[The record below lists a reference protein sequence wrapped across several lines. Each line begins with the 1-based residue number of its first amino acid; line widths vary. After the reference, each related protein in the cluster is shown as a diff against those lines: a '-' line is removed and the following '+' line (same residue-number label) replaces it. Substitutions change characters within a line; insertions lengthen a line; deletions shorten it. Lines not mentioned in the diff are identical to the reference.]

1 LVTATS
7 LQVLGGSHTL
17 SSRFGFRASSA
28 IQTLASANRGGTL
41 SGLEA
46 VLATYLTHDQVQLVK
61 RAYFFAEQ
69 AHYGQVR
76 RSGEPYVTHPLAVAG
91 ILADMHMDHQSLCAA
106 LLHDTIEDTG
116 VTKEDIGAQFGEP
129 VAELVD
135 GVSKLTHIEFD
146 SVELRQAENFQKMAL
161 AMAKDL
167 RVILVKLA
175 DRLHNMRTLGV
186 LKREKVRRIALETL
200 EIYAPIAMRL
210 GMNSVRMEF
219 EDLGFRAL
227 HPMRA
232 QRIEAAVGQARGNR
246 KALVEQVKDQLENIL
261 RKEGLTAEVIGRE
274 KHLYSIY
281 QKMKS
286 KGKSFSEIMDI
297 FAFRII
303 VDSVDTCYR
312 TLGVVHSLY
321 KPVPGEFAD
330 YIAIPKANGYQSLHT
345 VLKGMHGVPIEIQIR
360 TREMEDMA
368 NNGIA
373 AHWLYKSEEGTA
385 STSHTRARE
394 WVQGLLEM
402 QQRAG
407 NSLEFIESVKID
419 LFPDEIYVF
428 TPKGDIMEL
437 PRGATAVDAAYAI
450 HTDIG
455 NRCVACRIDRRLSPL
470 SEPLASGQTVE
481 IITSP
486 TGRPSPA
493 WFNYVVTARARTNI
507 RHFLKD
513 QRLEDSVELGKNLL
527 AKALMALG
535 HRLEDIPA
543 EQLEQGLHRIGR
555 GGPAASGEEGMQG
568 VYVDIALGSLLP
580 NIVAARL
587 ADVTMGPLHPQ
598 HTEAVA
604 IRGTEGFVV
613 TYAKC
618 CCPLPGDPIGGYLSP
633 EKGLVVHRENCRNL
647 LEMREQPERLMNL
660 RWDDTTEGQFR
671 VGLRLEGAN
680 QRGLIALVATRLN
693 AVGMNIDRIST
704 VDKDIQFTYIDIEL
718 QVHSRIHLAR
728 IMKRLRT
735 VEGVRR
741 VTRTA
746 RR

>member
-1 LVTATS
+1 VVTST
-7 LQVLGGSHTL
+7 LQVLSGSLTDVTARL
-17 SSRFGFRASSA
+17 LLRSPAENQSQSTVPPDSA
-28 IQTLASANRGGTL
+28 LAL
-41 SGLEA
+41 FEKKLQK
-46 VLATYLTHDQVQLVK
+46 YLTPDQVVQVK

-91 ILADMHMDHQSLCAA
+91 VLAEMHMDHQSLMAA

-116 VTKEDIGAQFGEP
+116 VTKDDIGAQFGSD

-146 SVELRQAENFQKMAL
+146 SVELKQAENFQKMAL
-161 AMAKDL
+161 AMARDI

-186 LKREKVRRIALETL
+186 LNRDKMRRIALETL

-210 GMNSVRMEF
+210 GMNNVRMEF
-219 EDLGFRAL
+219 EDLGFKAL
-227 HPMRA
+227 YPMRA
-232 QRIEAAVGQARGNR
+232 RRIQAAIQKSRGNR
-246 KALVEQVKDQLENIL
+246 KALVEQIKEQIESLLV
-261 RKEGLTAEVIGRE
+261 KEGLRVEVQGRE

-281 QKMKS
+281 SKMRAKR
-286 KGKSFSEIMDI
+286 KSFSEIMDI

-303 VDSVDTCYR
+303 VDSVDACYR
-312 TLGVVHSLY
+312 TLGAVHSLY
-321 KPVPGEFAD
+321 KPVPKEFTD

-345 VLKGMHGVPIEIQIR
+345 VLKGMHGVPVEIQIR
-360 TREMEDMA
+360 THEMEDMA

-373 AHWLYKSEEGTA
+373 AHWLYKSSGG
-385 STSHTRARE
+385 STSASHTRARE

-407 NSLEFIESVKID
+407 NPLEFIESVKMD
-419 LFPDEIYVF
+419 LFPDEVYVF

-437 PRGATAVDAAYAI
+437 PRGATAIDAAYAI

-455 NRCVACRIDRRLSPL
+455 NRCVACRIDRRLAPL
-470 SEPLASGQTVE
+470 SEPLESGQTIE
-481 IITSP
+481 IVTSP
-486 TGRPSPA
+486 SGRPNPD
-493 WFNYVVTARARTNI
+493 WFNYVVTARARTHI

-513 QRLEDSVELGKNLL
+513 QRREDSIELGHNLL
-527 AKALMALG
+527 NKALIPYNV
-535 HRLEDIPA
+535 RLDGIDSELMSETLTKFGKPDQ
-543 EQLEQGLHRIGR
+543 ESLF
-555 GGPAASGEEGMQG
+555 
-568 VYVDIALGSLLP
+568 VDIALGNLLP
-580 NIVAARL
+580 NIIASRL
-587 ADVTMGPLHPQ
+587 AGANAGPVDPSD
-598 HTEAVA
+598 TEAVA

-618 CCPLPGDPIGGYLSP
+618 CCPLPGDPIGGYLSA
-633 EKGLVVHRENCRNL
+633 EKGLVVHRENCANL
-647 LEMREQPERLMNL
+647 MEMHDQPERMMTL
-660 RWDDTTEGQFR
+660 RWDDEVQGTFP
-671 VGLRLEGAN
+671 VGMRLEAVN
-680 QRGLIALVATRLN
+680 TRGLIAVVATRLN
-693 AVGMNIDRIST
+693 AIGMNIDRIST
-704 VDKDIQFTYIDIEL
+704 QDKDIQYTYVDIEL
-718 QVHSRIHLAR
+718 QVNSRIHLAR

-741 VTRTA
+741 VVRTA

>member
-1 LVTATS
+1 MVTST
-7 LQVLGGSHTL
+7 LQVLSGSLTDVTARLLLRSPAEIHPQGAVPTD
-17 SSRFGFRASSA
+17 SA
-28 IQTLASANRGGTL
+28 LALFEKNL
-41 SGLEA
+41 KK
-46 VLATYLTHDQVQLVK
+46 YLTSDQVVQVK

-91 ILADMHMDHQSLCAA
+91 VLAEMHMDHQSLMAA

-116 VTKEDIGAQFGEP
+116 VTKDDIGAQFGP
-129 VAELVD
+129 DVAELVD

-146 SVELRQAENFQKMAL
+146 SVELKQAENFQKMAL
-161 AMAKDL
+161 AMARDI

-186 LKREKVRRIALETL
+186 LNRDKMRRIALETL

-210 GMNSVRMEF
+210 GMNNVRMEF
-219 EDLGFRAL
+219 EDLGFKAL
-227 HPMRA
+227 YPMRA
-232 QRIEAAVGQARGNR
+232 RRIQAAIQKSRGNR
-246 KALVEQVKDQLENIL
+246 KALVEQIKEQIESLLI
-261 RKEGLTAEVIGRE
+261 KEGLRVEVQGRE

-281 QKMKS
+281 SKMRAKR
-286 KGKSFSEIMDI
+286 KSFSEIMDI

-303 VDSVDTCYR
+303 VDSVDACYR
-312 TLGVVHSLY
+312 TLGAVHSLY
-321 KPVPGEFAD
+321 KPVPKEFTD

-360 TREMEDMA
+360 THEMEDMA

-373 AHWLYKSEEGTA
+373 AHWLYKSNGG
-385 STSHTRARE
+385 STSASHTRARE

-407 NSLEFIESVKID
+407 NPLEFIESVKMD
-419 LFPDEIYVF
+419 LFPDEVYVF

-437 PRGATAVDAAYAI
+437 PRGATAIDAAYAI

-470 SEPLASGQTVE
+470 SEPLESGQTIE
-481 IITSP
+481 IVTSP
-486 TGRPSPA
+486 SGRPNPD
-493 WFNYVVTARARTNI
+493 WFNYVVTARARTHI

-513 QRLEDSVELGKNLL
+513 QRREDSVELGHNLL
-527 AKALMALG
+527 NKALMPYNVRLDGIDNELMSQTLTKLG
-535 HRLEDIPA
+535 KADQQSLF
-543 EQLEQGLHRIGR
+543 
-555 GGPAASGEEGMQG
+555 
-568 VYVDIALGSLLP
+568 VDIALGNLLP
-580 NIVAARL
+580 NIIASRL
-587 ADVTMGPLHPQ
+587 AGANAGPVDPADI
-598 HTEAVA
+598 EAVA

-618 CCPLPGDPIGGYLSP
+618 CCPLPGDPIGGYLSA
-633 EKGLVVHRENCRNL
+633 EKGLVVHRENCANL
-647 LEMREQPERLMNL
+647 LEMQDQPERLMTL
-660 RWDDTTEGQFR
+660 RWDDEVQGAFP
-671 VGLRLEGAN
+671 VGMRLEAVN
-680 QRGLIALVATRLN
+680 ARGLIAVVATRLN
-693 AVGMNIDRIST
+693 AIGMNIDRIST
-704 VDKDIQFTYIDIEL
+704 QDKDIQYTYVDIEL
-718 QVHSRIHLAR
+718 QVNSRTHLAR

-741 VTRTA
+741 VVRTA

>member
-1 LVTATS
+1 MA
-7 LQVLGGSHTL
+7 
-17 SSRFGFRASSA
+17 
-28 IQTLASANRGGTL
+28 
-41 SGLEA
+41 GLER
-46 VLATYLTHDQVQLVK
+46 VLRTYLTDEQALQVK
-61 RAYFFAEQ
+61 RAYFYAEQ
-69 AHYGQVR
+69 AHYGQIR

-91 ILADMHMDHQSLCAA
+91 ILADMHMDHQSLMAA
-106 LLHDTIEDTG
+106 LLHDVIEDTG
-116 VTKEDIGAQFGEP
+116 VTKEDISAQFGAE

-146 SVELRQAENFQKMAL
+146 SIELKQAENFQKMAL
-161 AMAKDL
+161 AMARDI

-186 LKREKVRRIALETL
+186 LKREKVRRIAMETL

-210 GMNSVRMEF
+210 GMNSIRMEF
-219 EDLGFRAL
+219 EDLGFKAL

-232 QRIEAAVGQARGNR
+232 TRINAAVRKARGNR
-246 KALVEQVKDQLENIL
+246 KTLVKQVKDQLDAIL
-261 RKEGLTAEVIGRE
+261 VREGLKAEVIGRE

-281 QKMKS
+281 QKMKI
-286 KGKSFSEIMDI
+286 KRKSFAEIMDI

-373 AHWLYKSEEGTA
+373 AHWLYKSDSGTA
-385 STSHTRARE
+385 SASHARARE

-419 LFPDEIYVF
+419 LFPDEVYVF

-437 PRGATAVDAAYAI
+437 PRGATAIDAAYAI

-455 NRCVACRIDRRLSPL
+455 NRCVACRIDRRLAPL
-470 SEPLASGQTVE
+470 SEPLESGQTVE
-481 IITSP
+481 IVTSP
-486 TGRPSPA
+486 SGRPSPA
-493 WFNYVVTARARTNI
+493 WFNYVVTARARTHI

-513 QRLEDSVELGKNLL
+513 QRREDSVELGRNLL
-527 AKALMALG
+527 SKALIAQGL
-535 HRLEDIPA
+535 RLADLSEA
-543 EQLEQGLHRIGR
+543 QLEKTVKRLGR
-555 GGPAASGEEGMQG
+555 HCPDDLYM
-568 VYVDIALGSLLP
+568 DIALGNLLP
-580 NIVAARL
+580 HICANQL
-587 ADVTMGPLHPQ
+587 L
-598 HTEAVA
+598 EAHATPGLERTVSASQESVA
-604 IRGTEGFVV
+604 IRGTEGFALN
-613 TYAKC
+613 YAKC

-633 EKGLVVHRENCRNL
+633 DKGLVVHRDSCRNL
-647 LEMREQPERLMNL
+647 SDRRDQPERLMNL
-660 RWDDTTEGQFR
+660 HWDDNVEGTFPA
-671 VGLRLEGAN
+671 GLRLEGEN
-680 QRGLIALVATRLN
+680 RRGLIALVATRLN
-693 AVGMNIDRIST
+693 AVNMNIDRIAT
-704 VDKDIQFTYIDIEL
+704 TDKDALFTYIDIE
-718 QVHSRIHLAR
+718 VHVTSRIHLAR

-735 VEGVRR
+735 IEGVRK
-741 VTRTA
+741 VNRTA

>member
-1 LVTATS
+1 MVANTLSALSGSFTDVTARLRSQPTTS
-7 LQVLGGSHTL
+7 VHPIAPTGRGSL
-17 SSRFGFRASSA
+17 AGLEG
-28 IQTLASANRGGTL
+28 TLAS
-41 SGLEA
+41 
-46 VLATYLTHDQVQLVK
+46 YLTREQAQQVK
-61 RAYFFAEQ
+61 RAYYFAEQ

-91 ILADMHMDHQSLCAA
+91 ILADMHMDHQSLMAA

-116 VTKEDIGAQFGEP
+116 VTKDDIGAQFGDA
-129 VAELVD
+129 VADLVD

-146 SVELRQAENFQKMAL
+146 SVELKQAENFQKMAL
-161 AMAKDL
+161 AMARDI

-186 LKREKVRRIALETL
+186 LNRDKVRRIAMETL

-210 GMNSVRMEF
+210 GMNSARMEF
-219 EDLGFRAL
+219 EDLGFKAL
-227 HPMRA
+227 YPMRA
-232 QRIEAAVGQARGNR
+232 RRIETAVAQARGNR
-246 KALVEQVKDQLENIL
+246 KALVDQVKGQIEQTLQ
-261 RKEGLTAEVIGRE
+261 REGLTAQVIGRE

-281 QKMKS
+281 SKMKS

-297 FAFRII
+297 FAFRIV

-312 TLGVVHSLY
+312 TLGVMHSLY

-330 YIAIPKANGYQSLHT
+330 YVAIPKANGYQSLHT

-373 AHWLYKSEEGTA
+373 AHWLYKSDTGTA
-385 STSHTRARE
+385 SASHARARE

-402 QQRAG
+402 QQHAG

-419 LFPDEIYVF
+419 LFPDEVYVF

-437 PRGATAVDAAYAI
+437 PKGATAIDAAYAI

-455 NRCVACRIDRRLSPL
+455 NRCVACRINGRLAPL
-470 SEPLASGQTVE
+470 SEPLQSGQTVE
-481 IITSP
+481 IVTSP

-493 WFNYVVTARARTNI
+493 WLNYVVTARARTHI

-513 QRLEDSVELGKNLL
+513 QRREDSVELGHNLL
-527 AKALMALG
+527 AKALMSQNV
-535 HRLEDIPA
+535 RLEDIPETA
-543 EQLEQGLHRIGR
+543 LQTALEQLGR
-555 GGPAASGEEGMQG
+555 KDIEALFIDVALGNLLPHIAASH
-568 VYVDIALGSLLP
+568 
-580 NIVAARL
+580 L
-587 ADVTMGPLHPQ
+587 AGLSVGPLTQ
-598 HTEAVA
+598 KGNDAVA
-604 IRGTEGFVV
+604 VRGTEGFVL

-618 CCPLPGDPIGGYLSP
+618 CCPLPGDPIGGYLSL

-647 LEMREQPERLMNL
+647 ADMRNQPERLMNL
-660 RWDDTTEGQFR
+660 RWDDEVNGNFH
-671 VGLRLEGAN
+671 VGLRVEAEN
-680 QRGLIALVATRLN
+680 RRGLIAVVATRLN
-693 AVGMNIDRIST
+693 AIGINIERIAT
-704 VDKDIQFTYIDIEL
+704 RDKDIQFTNIDIEL
-718 QVHSRIHLAR
+718 QVHGRIHLAR

-735 VEGVRR
+735 VDGVRR
-741 VTRTA
+741 VYRSA

>member
-1 LVTATS
+1 MVAST
-7 LQVLGGSHTL
+7 LQVISGSLTDVSARLG
-17 SSRFGFRASSA
+17 FSSA
-28 IQTLASANRGGTL
+28 PPQAL
-41 SGLEA
+41 SGHRPESGSSLANLES
-46 VLATYLTHDQVQLVK
+46 VLLSYLTAAQTEHVK
-61 RAYFFAEQ
+61 RAYYFAEQ

-76 RSGEPYVTHPLAVAG
+76 RSGEPYVTHPLAVSG
-91 ILADMHMDHQSLCAA
+91 ILADMHMDHESLMAA

-116 VTKEDIGAQFGEP
+116 VTKEDIDAQFGHE

-146 SVELRQAENFQKMAL
+146 SVELKQAENFQKMAL
-161 AMAKDL
+161 AMAKDI

-186 LKREKVRRIALETL
+186 LRRDKVRRIAMETL

-219 EDLGFRAL
+219 EDLGFKAM

-232 QRIEAAVGQARGNR
+232 QRIEAAVRKARGNR
-246 KALVEQVKDQLENIL
+246 KALVEQVKHQIDTLLQ
-261 RKEGLTAEVIGRE
+261 KEGLEAEVIGRE

-281 QKMKS
+281 QKMKT
-286 KGKSFSEIMDI
+286 KRKSFSEIMDI

-312 TLGVVHSLY
+312 TLGLVHSLY

-373 AHWLYKSEEGTA
+373 AHWLYKSEQGTA
-385 STSHTRARE
+385 SASHARARE

-419 LFPDEIYVF
+419 LFPDEVYVF

-455 NRCVACRIDRRLSPL
+455 NRCVACRIDRRLAPL
-470 SEPLASGQTVE
+470 SEPLQSGQTVE
-481 IITSP
+481 IVTSP
-486 TGRPSPA
+486 SGRPNPA
-493 WFNYVVTARARTNI
+493 WFNYVVTARARTHI

-513 QRLEDSVELGKNLL
+513 QRKEDSVELGRNLL
-527 AKALMALG
+527 NKALAGFDM
-535 HRLEDIPA
+535 RLEDISP
-543 EQLEQGLHRIGR
+543 EQFDQALKRMGR
-555 GGPAASGEEGMQG
+555 DSADALFID
-568 VYVDIALGSLLP
+568 VALGNLLP
-580 NIVAARL
+580 TIVAGQLTDAS
-587 ADVTMGPLHPQ
+587 MGPPDPKRI
-598 HTEAVA
+598 EAVA

-633 EKGLVVHRENCRNL
+633 EKGLVIHREGCRNL
-647 LEMREQPERLMNL
+647 AEMRDQPERLMAL
-660 RWDDTTEGQFR
+660 RWDEEVER
-671 VGLRLEGAN
+671 NYPVGLRVEAEN
-680 QRGLIALVATRLN
+680 RRGLIAVMATRLN
-693 AVGMNIDRIST
+693 AIGLNIERIST
-704 VDKDIQFTYIDIEL
+704 VDKDVQFTYIDLEL

-728 IMKRLRT
+728 VMKRLRT
-735 VEGVRR
+735 VDGVRR
-741 VTRTA
+741 VTRAA

>member
-1 LVTATS
+1 VVTST
-7 LQVLGGSHTL
+7 LQVLSGSLTDVTARLLLRSPAEIHPQGAVPTD
-17 SSRFGFRASSA
+17 SA
-28 IQTLASANRGGTL
+28 LALFEKNL
-41 SGLEA
+41 QK
-46 VLATYLTHDQVQLVK
+46 YLTSDQVVQVK

-91 ILADMHMDHQSLCAA
+91 VLAEMHMDHQSLMAA

-116 VTKEDIGAQFGEP
+116 VTKDDIGAQFGP
-129 VAELVD
+129 DVAELVD

-146 SVELRQAENFQKMAL
+146 SVELKQAENFQKMAL
-161 AMAKDL
+161 AMARDI

-186 LKREKVRRIALETL
+186 LNRDKMRRIALETL

-210 GMNSVRMEF
+210 GMNNVRMEF
-219 EDLGFRAL
+219 EDLGFKAL
-227 HPMRA
+227 YPMRA
-232 QRIEAAVGQARGNR
+232 RRIQAAIQKSRGNR
-246 KALVEQVKDQLENIL
+246 KALVEQIKEQIESLLI
-261 RKEGLTAEVIGRE
+261 KEGLRVEVQGRE

-281 QKMKS
+281 SKMRAKR
-286 KGKSFSEIMDI
+286 KSFSEIMDI

-303 VDSVDTCYR
+303 VDSVDACYR
-312 TLGVVHSLY
+312 TLGAVHSLY
-321 KPVPGEFAD
+321 KPVPKEFTD

-360 TREMEDMA
+360 THEMEDMA

-373 AHWLYKSEEGTA
+373 AHWLYKSNGG
-385 STSHTRARE
+385 STSASHTRARE

-407 NSLEFIESVKID
+407 NPLEFIESVKMD
-419 LFPDEIYVF
+419 LFPDEVYVF

-437 PRGATAVDAAYAI
+437 PRGATAIDAAYAI

-470 SEPLASGQTVE
+470 SEPLESGQTIE
-481 IITSP
+481 IVTSP
-486 TGRPSPA
+486 SGRPNPD
-493 WFNYVVTARARTNI
+493 WFNYVVTARARTHI

-513 QRLEDSVELGKNLL
+513 QRREDSVELGHNLL
-527 AKALMALG
+527 NKALMPYNV
-535 HRLEDIPA
+535 RLDGIDNELMSQTLTKFGKAD
-543 EQLEQGLHRIGR
+543 QQSLF
-555 GGPAASGEEGMQG
+555 
-568 VYVDIALGSLLP
+568 VDIALGNLLP
-580 NIVAARL
+580 NIIASRL
-587 ADVTMGPLHPQ
+587 AGANAGPVDPADI
-598 HTEAVA
+598 EAVA

-618 CCPLPGDPIGGYLSP
+618 CCPLPGDPIGGYLSA
-633 EKGLVVHRENCRNL
+633 EKGLVVHRENCANL
-647 LEMREQPERLMNL
+647 LEMQDQPERLMTL
-660 RWDDTTEGQFR
+660 RWDDEVQGAFP
-671 VGLRLEGAN
+671 VGMRLEAVN
-680 QRGLIALVATRLN
+680 ARGLIAVVATRLN
-693 AVGMNIDRIST
+693 AIGMNIDRIST
-704 VDKDIQFTYIDIEL
+704 QDKDIQYTYVDIEL
-718 QVHSRIHLAR
+718 QVNSRTHLAR

-741 VTRTA
+741 VVRTA

>member
-1 LVTATS
+1 VVTST
-7 LQVLGGSHTL
+7 LQVLSGSLTDVTARLLLRSPAEIHPQGAVPTD
-17 SSRFGFRASSA
+17 SA
-28 IQTLASANRGGTL
+28 LALFEKNL
-41 SGLEA
+41 KK
-46 VLATYLTHDQVQLVK
+46 YLTSDQVVQVK

-91 ILADMHMDHQSLCAA
+91 VLAEMHMDHQSLMAA

-116 VTKEDIGAQFGEP
+116 VTKDDIGAQFGP
-129 VAELVD
+129 DVAELVD

-146 SVELRQAENFQKMAL
+146 SVELKQAENFQKMAL
-161 AMAKDL
+161 AMARDI

-186 LKREKVRRIALETL
+186 LNRDKMRRIALETL

-210 GMNSVRMEF
+210 GMNNVRMEF
-219 EDLGFRAL
+219 EDLGFKAL
-227 HPMRA
+227 YPMRA
-232 QRIEAAVGQARGNR
+232 RRIQAAIQKSRGNR
-246 KALVEQVKDQLENIL
+246 KALVEQIKEQIESLLI
-261 RKEGLTAEVIGRE
+261 KEGLRVEVQGRE

-281 QKMKS
+281 SKMRAKR
-286 KGKSFSEIMDI
+286 KSFSEIMDI

-303 VDSVDTCYR
+303 VDSVDACYR
-312 TLGVVHSLY
+312 TLGAVHSLY
-321 KPVPGEFAD
+321 KPVPKEFTD

-360 TREMEDMA
+360 THEMEDMA

-373 AHWLYKSEEGTA
+373 AHWLYKSNGG
-385 STSHTRARE
+385 STSASHTRARE

-407 NSLEFIESVKID
+407 NPLEFIESVKMD
-419 LFPDEIYVF
+419 LFPDEVYVF

-437 PRGATAVDAAYAI
+437 PRGATAIDAAYAI

-470 SEPLASGQTVE
+470 SEPLESGQTIE
-481 IITSP
+481 IVTSP
-486 TGRPSPA
+486 SGRPNPD
-493 WFNYVVTARARTNI
+493 WFNYVVTARARTHI

-513 QRLEDSVELGKNLL
+513 QRREDSVELGHNLL
-527 AKALMALG
+527 NKALMPYNVRLDGIDNELMSQTLTKLG
-535 HRLEDIPA
+535 KADQQSLF
-543 EQLEQGLHRIGR
+543 
-555 GGPAASGEEGMQG
+555 
-568 VYVDIALGSLLP
+568 VDIALGNLLP
-580 NIVAARL
+580 NIIASRL
-587 ADVTMGPLHPQ
+587 AGANAGPVDPADI
-598 HTEAVA
+598 EAVA

-618 CCPLPGDPIGGYLSP
+618 CCPLPGDPIGGYLSA
-633 EKGLVVHRENCRNL
+633 EKGLVVHRENCANL
-647 LEMREQPERLMNL
+647 LEMQDQPERLMTL
-660 RWDDTTEGQFR
+660 RWDDEVQGAFP
-671 VGLRLEGAN
+671 VGMRLEAVN
-680 QRGLIALVATRLN
+680 ARGLIAVVATRLN
-693 AVGMNIDRIST
+693 AIGMNIDRIST
-704 VDKDIQFTYIDIEL
+704 QDKDIQYTYVDIEL
-718 QVHSRIHLAR
+718 QVNSRTHLAR

-741 VTRTA
+741 VVRTA

>member
-1 LVTATS
+1 MVTST
-7 LQVLGGSHTL
+7 LQVLSGSLTDVTARL
-17 SSRFGFRASSA
+17 LLRSPAENQSQSTVPPDSA
-28 IQTLASANRGGTL
+28 LAL
-41 SGLEA
+41 FEKKLQK
-46 VLATYLTHDQVQLVK
+46 YLTPDQVVQVK

-91 ILADMHMDHQSLCAA
+91 VLAEMHMDHQSLMAA

-116 VTKEDIGAQFGEP
+116 VTKDDIGAQFGSD

-146 SVELRQAENFQKMAL
+146 SVELKQAENFQKMAL
-161 AMAKDL
+161 AMARDI

-186 LKREKVRRIALETL
+186 LNRDKMRRIALETL

-210 GMNSVRMEF
+210 GMNNVRMEF
-219 EDLGFRAL
+219 EDLGFKAL
-227 HPMRA
+227 YPMRA
-232 QRIEAAVGQARGNR
+232 RRIQAAIQKSRGNR
-246 KALVEQVKDQLENIL
+246 KALVEQIKEQIESLLV
-261 RKEGLTAEVIGRE
+261 KEGLRVEVQGRE

-281 QKMKS
+281 SKMRAKR
-286 KGKSFSEIMDI
+286 KSFSEIMDI

-303 VDSVDTCYR
+303 VDSVDACYR
-312 TLGVVHSLY
+312 TLGAVHSLY
-321 KPVPGEFAD
+321 KPVPKEFTD

-360 TREMEDMA
+360 THEMEDMA

-373 AHWLYKSEEGTA
+373 AHWLYKSSGG
-385 STSHTRARE
+385 STSASHTRARE

-407 NSLEFIESVKID
+407 NPLEFIESVKMD
-419 LFPDEIYVF
+419 LFPDEVYVF

-437 PRGATAVDAAYAI
+437 PRGATAIDAAYAI

-455 NRCVACRIDRRLSPL
+455 NRCVACRIDRRLAPL
-470 SEPLASGQTVE
+470 SEPLESGQTIE
-481 IITSP
+481 IVTSP
-486 TGRPSPA
+486 SGRPNPD
-493 WFNYVVTARARTNI
+493 WFNYVVTARARTHI

-513 QRLEDSVELGKNLL
+513 QRREDSIELGHNLL
-527 AKALMALG
+527 NKALIPYNV
-535 HRLEDIPA
+535 RLDGIDSELMSETLTKFGKPDQ
-543 EQLEQGLHRIGR
+543 ESLF
-555 GGPAASGEEGMQG
+555 
-568 VYVDIALGSLLP
+568 VDIALGNLLP
-580 NIVAARL
+580 NIIANRL
-587 ADVTMGPLHPQ
+587 AGANAGPVDPSDI
-598 HTEAVA
+598 EAVA

-618 CCPLPGDPIGGYLSP
+618 CCPLPGDPIGGYLSA
-633 EKGLVVHRENCRNL
+633 EKGLVVHRENCANL
-647 LEMREQPERLMNL
+647 MEMHDQPERMMTL
-660 RWDDTTEGQFR
+660 RWDDEVQGTFP
-671 VGLRLEGAN
+671 VGMRLEAVN
-680 QRGLIALVATRLN
+680 TRGLIAVVATRLN
-693 AVGMNIDRIST
+693 AIGMNIDRIST
-704 VDKDIQFTYIDIEL
+704 QDKDIQYTYVDIEL
-718 QVHSRIHLAR
+718 QVNSRIHLAR

-741 VTRTA
+741 VVRTA

>member
-1 LVTATS
+1 MVTST
-7 LQVLGGSHTL
+7 LQVLSGSLTDVTARLLLRSPAEIHPQGAVPTD
-17 SSRFGFRASSA
+17 SA
-28 IQTLASANRGGTL
+28 LALFEKNL
-41 SGLEA
+41 QK
-46 VLATYLTHDQVQLVK
+46 YLTSDQVVQVK

-91 ILADMHMDHQSLCAA
+91 VLAEMHMDHQSLMAA

-116 VTKEDIGAQFGEP
+116 VTKDDIGAQFGP
-129 VAELVD
+129 DVAELVD

-146 SVELRQAENFQKMAL
+146 SVELKQAENFQKMAL
-161 AMAKDL
+161 AMARDI

-186 LKREKVRRIALETL
+186 LNRDKMRRIALETL

-210 GMNSVRMEF
+210 GMNNVRMEF
-219 EDLGFRAL
+219 EDLGFKAL
-227 HPMRA
+227 YPMRA
-232 QRIEAAVGQARGNR
+232 RRIQAAIQKSRGNR
-246 KALVEQVKDQLENIL
+246 KALVEQIKEQIESLLI
-261 RKEGLTAEVIGRE
+261 KEGLRVEVQGRE

-281 QKMKS
+281 SKMRAKR
-286 KGKSFSEIMDI
+286 KSFSEIMDI

-303 VDSVDTCYR
+303 VDSVDACYR
-312 TLGVVHSLY
+312 TLGAVHSLY
-321 KPVPGEFAD
+321 KPVPKEFTD

-360 TREMEDMA
+360 THEMEDMA

-373 AHWLYKSEEGTA
+373 AHWLYKSNGG
-385 STSHTRARE
+385 STSASHTRARE

-407 NSLEFIESVKID
+407 NPLEFIESVKMD
-419 LFPDEIYVF
+419 LFPDEVYVF

-437 PRGATAVDAAYAI
+437 PRGATAIDAAYAI

-470 SEPLASGQTVE
+470 SEPLESGQTIE
-481 IITSP
+481 IVTSP
-486 TGRPSPA
+486 SGRPNPD
-493 WFNYVVTARARTNI
+493 WFNYVVTARARTHI
-507 RHFLKD
+507 RHFLKEL
-513 QRLEDSVELGKNLL
+513 RREDSVELGHNLL
-527 AKALMALG
+527 NKALMPYNV
-535 HRLEDIPA
+535 RLDGIDNELMSQTLTKFGKAD
-543 EQLEQGLHRIGR
+543 QQSLF
-555 GGPAASGEEGMQG
+555 
-568 VYVDIALGSLLP
+568 VDIALGNLLP
-580 NIVAARL
+580 NIIASRL
-587 ADVTMGPLHPQ
+587 AGANAGPVDPADI
-598 HTEAVA
+598 EAVA

-618 CCPLPGDPIGGYLSP
+618 CCPLPGDPIGGYLSA
-633 EKGLVVHRENCRNL
+633 EKGLVVHRENCANL
-647 LEMREQPERLMNL
+647 LEMQDQPERLMTL
-660 RWDDTTEGQFR
+660 RWDDEVQGAFP
-671 VGLRLEGAN
+671 VGMRLEAVN
-680 QRGLIALVATRLN
+680 ARGLIAVVATRLN
-693 AVGMNIDRIST
+693 AIGMNIDRIST
-704 VDKDIQFTYIDIEL
+704 QDKDIQYTYVDIEL
-718 QVHSRIHLAR
+718 QVNSRTHLAR

-741 VTRTA
+741 VVRTA

>member
-1 LVTATS
+1 MVTST
-7 LQVLGGSHTL
+7 LQVLSGSLTDVTARL
-17 SSRFGFRASSA
+17 LLRSPAENQSQSTVPPDSA
-28 IQTLASANRGGTL
+28 LAL
-41 SGLEA
+41 FEKKLQK
-46 VLATYLTHDQVQLVK
+46 YLTPDQVVQVK

-91 ILADMHMDHQSLCAA
+91 VLAEMHMDHQSLMAA

-116 VTKEDIGAQFGEP
+116 VTKDDIGAQFGSD

-146 SVELRQAENFQKMAL
+146 SVELKQAENFQKMAL
-161 AMAKDL
+161 AMARDI

-186 LKREKVRRIALETL
+186 LNRDKMRRIALETL

-210 GMNSVRMEF
+210 GMNNVRMEF
-219 EDLGFRAL
+219 EDLGFKAL
-227 HPMRA
+227 YPMRA
-232 QRIEAAVGQARGNR
+232 RRIQAAIQKSRGNR
-246 KALVEQVKDQLENIL
+246 KALVEQIKEQIESLLV
-261 RKEGLTAEVIGRE
+261 KEGLRVEVQGRE

-281 QKMKS
+281 SKMRAKR
-286 KGKSFSEIMDI
+286 KSFSEIMDI

-303 VDSVDTCYR
+303 VDSVDACYR
-312 TLGVVHSLY
+312 TLGAVHSLY
-321 KPVPGEFAD
+321 KPVPKEFTD

-360 TREMEDMA
+360 THEMEDMA

-373 AHWLYKSEEGTA
+373 AHWLYKSSGG
-385 STSHTRARE
+385 STSASHTRARE

-407 NSLEFIESVKID
+407 NPLEFIESVKMD
-419 LFPDEIYVF
+419 LFPDEVYVF

-437 PRGATAVDAAYAI
+437 PRGATAIDAAYAI

-455 NRCVACRIDRRLSPL
+455 NRCVACRIDRRLAPL
-470 SEPLASGQTVE
+470 SEPLESGQTIE
-481 IITSP
+481 IVTSP
-486 TGRPSPA
+486 SGRPNPD
-493 WFNYVVTARARTNI
+493 WFNYVVTARARTHI

-513 QRLEDSVELGKNLL
+513 QRREDSIELGHNLL
-527 AKALMALG
+527 NKALIPYNV
-535 HRLEDIPA
+535 RLDGIDSELMSETLTKFGKPDQ
-543 EQLEQGLHRIGR
+543 ESLF
-555 GGPAASGEEGMQG
+555 
-568 VYVDIALGSLLP
+568 VDIALGNLLP
-580 NIVAARL
+580 NIIANRL
-587 ADVTMGPLHPQ
+587 AGANAGPVDPSD
-598 HTEAVA
+598 TEAVA

-618 CCPLPGDPIGGYLSP
+618 CCPLPGDPIGGYLSA
-633 EKGLVVHRENCRNL
+633 EKGLVVHRENCANL
-647 LEMREQPERLMNL
+647 MEMHDQPERMMTL
-660 RWDDTTEGQFR
+660 RWDDEVQGTFP
-671 VGLRLEGAN
+671 VGMRLEAVN
-680 QRGLIALVATRLN
+680 TRGLIAVVATRLN
-693 AVGMNIDRIST
+693 AIGMNIDRIST
-704 VDKDIQFTYIDIEL
+704 QDKDIQYTYVDIEL
-718 QVHSRIHLAR
+718 QVNSRIHLAR

-741 VTRTA
+741 VVRTA

>member
-1 LVTATS
+1 MVTST
-7 LQVLGGSHTL
+7 LQVLSGSLTDVTARL
-17 SSRFGFRASSA
+17 LLRSPTENQSQS
-28 IQTLASANRGGTL
+28 TVPPD
-41 SGLEA
+41 SGLALFEKK
-46 VLATYLTHDQVQLVK
+46 LQKYLTPDQLVQVK

-91 ILADMHMDHQSLCAA
+91 VLAEMHMDHQSLMAA

-116 VTKEDIGAQFGEP
+116 VTKDDIGAQFGP
-129 VAELVD
+129 DVAELVD

-146 SVELRQAENFQKMAL
+146 SVELKQAENFQKMAL
-161 AMAKDL
+161 AMARDI

-186 LKREKVRRIALETL
+186 LNRDKMRRIALETL

-210 GMNSVRMEF
+210 GMNNVRMEF
-219 EDLGFRAL
+219 EDLGFKAL
-227 HPMRA
+227 YPMRA
-232 QRIEAAVGQARGNR
+232 RRIQAAIQKSRGNR
-246 KALVEQVKDQLENIL
+246 KALVEQIKEQIESLLV
-261 RKEGLTAEVIGRE
+261 KEGLRVEVQGRE

-281 QKMKS
+281 SKMRAKR
-286 KGKSFSEIMDI
+286 KSFSEIMDI

-303 VDSVDTCYR
+303 VDSVDACYR
-312 TLGVVHSLY
+312 TLGAVHSLY
-321 KPVPGEFAD
+321 KPVPKEFTD

-360 TREMEDMA
+360 THEMEDMA

-373 AHWLYKSEEGTA
+373 AHWLYKSSGG
-385 STSHTRARE
+385 STSASHTRARE

-407 NSLEFIESVKID
+407 NPLEFIESVKMD
-419 LFPDEIYVF
+419 LFPDEVYVF

-437 PRGATAVDAAYAI
+437 PRGATAIDAAYAI

-455 NRCVACRIDRRLSPL
+455 NRCVACRIDRRLAPL
-470 SEPLASGQTVE
+470 SEPLESGQTIE
-481 IITSP
+481 IVTSP
-486 TGRPSPA
+486 SGRPNPD
-493 WFNYVVTARARTNI
+493 WFNYVVTARARTHI

-513 QRLEDSVELGKNLL
+513 QRREDSIELGHNLL
-527 AKALMALG
+527 NKALMPYNV
-535 HRLEDIPA
+535 RLDGIDSELMSETLTKFGKPDQ
-543 EQLEQGLHRIGR
+543 ESLF
-555 GGPAASGEEGMQG
+555 
-568 VYVDIALGSLLP
+568 VDIALGNLLP
-580 NIVAARL
+580 NIIASRL
-587 ADVTMGPLHPQ
+587 AGANAGPVDPSDI
-598 HTEAVA
+598 EAVA

-618 CCPLPGDPIGGYLSP
+618 CCPLPGDPIGGYLSA
-633 EKGLVVHRENCRNL
+633 EKGLVVHRENCANL
-647 LEMREQPERLMNL
+647 MEMHDQPERMMTL
-660 RWDDTTEGQFR
+660 RWDDEVQGTFP
-671 VGLRLEGAN
+671 VGMRLEAVN
-680 QRGLIALVATRLN
+680 TRGLIAVVATRLN
-693 AVGMNIDRIST
+693 AIGMNIDRIST
-704 VDKDIQFTYIDIEL
+704 QDKDIQYIYVDIEL
-718 QVHSRIHLAR
+718 QVSSRIHLAR

-741 VTRTA
+741 VVRTA